1 MFTFNECFYLISEDE
16 WSEYFFIYTE
26 PRYGQPPEME
36 YVAAFLFKQIIQIYF
51 VEILEYFS

>member
-1 MFTFNECFYLISEDE
+1 MNVFYLISEDE